1 MNVIKK
7 WSLHLLALVLAL
19 LLAACAGAP
28 QPAAPAEPE
37 QPAAPAES
45 EAAPSEP
52 AASEPAEAPA
62 EAPAEKVTVRVGAAG
77 SPDTLNP
84 GTAILVEAYDMFEL
98 VYDTL
103 YDLELDGSFRPAL
116 AEKAELSE
124 DGKVWTFTIRDGVK
138 WHDGQPLTAKDVA
151 FTLNLN
157 KEREDFPYMN
167 PYTTYFESIEA
178 PDERTVVVTLTEA
191 IPNMESQLVFQ
202 YIVPEHIWG
211 KLEGDA
217 VAEFENTDMIGS
229 GPFKMVEYK
238 QNEFVRLA
246 ANPEHYYM
254 PPKVDEVIFQTF
266 GNPDALVQALITG
279 QVDMITEMPA
289 TAIPTLRNAENV
301 EVVIGVPLSP
311 SIRDFI
317 FNQIAPE
324 NCPTE
329 EEGGICSNHPALR
342 DRNVR
347 LALAHATDLEN
358 IIDVAELGLGTPG
371 VGLIADSMGEWYN
384 RDLKP
389 YEYDPVKANQ
399 ILDEAGYKDTDG
411 DGVRETPDGANPLK
425 FRLYWPND
433 IVAGPRTAELLG
445 DMWSQVGVQLEPQA
459 FDPDALTAVCC
470 PAFDFDV
477 MIWGWGSD
485 PDPSALL
492 NVMTTKEIPTGSS
505 ETGYSNPE
513 YDQLYQQ
520 QTVELDHDK
529 RRELVWEM
537 QRLAHE
543 DVVYLTYY
551 QQQAQA
557 FRTDRF
563 KGWITDAPTL
573 ELKDASSMTVIEPV
587 Q

>member
-1 MNVIKK
+1 MFVTKK
-7 WSLHLLALVLAL
+7 WYLFSLVVVMAL
-19 LLAACAGAP
+19 LLVACAVTP
-28 QPAAPAEPE
+28 QPAAPA
-37 QPAAPAES
+37 QT
-45 EAAPSEP
+45 EAEP
-52 AASEPAEAPA
+52 AAETQAEPAQA
-62 EAPAEKVTVRVGAAG
+62 EGSEETTTAGKVTVRVGAAG

-116 AEKAELSE
+116 AEKAELSD

-151 FTLNLN
+151 FTINLN
-157 KEREDFPYMN
+157 KAREDFPYMN
-167 PYTTYFESIEA
+167 PYTEYFESIEA
-178 PDERTVVVTLTEA
+178 PDDRTVVINMTEP

-217 VAEFENTDMIGS
+217 VAEFENTEMIGS

-238 QNEFVRLA
+238 QNEFVHLA
-246 ANPEHYYM
+246 ANKEHYYM

-301 EVVIGVPLSP
+301 EVAIGTFLSP

-324 NCPTE
+324 NCPAE
-329 EEGGICSNHPALR
+329 DGVCSNHPALR

-347 LALAHATDLEN
+347 LALAHATDLQN
-358 IIDVAELGLGTPG
+358 IIDVAELGLAVPG

-384 RDLKP
+384 SDLKP
-389 YEYDPVKANQ
+389 YEYDPNKANQ
-399 ILDEAGYKDTDG
+399 ILDEAGYMDTDG
-411 DGVRETPDGANPLK
+411 DGVRETPDGQPLV
-425 FRLYWPND
+425 FRLNWPND
-433 IVAGPRTAELLG
+433 IVAAPRTAELLG
-445 DMWSQVGVQLEPQA
+445 DMWSQVGVKLEPQA
-459 FDPDALTAVCC
+459 MDPDALTAVCC

-513 YDQLYQQ
+513 YDQMYEQQ
-520 QTVELDHDK
+520 VVELDHDK

-563 KGWITDAPTL
+563 KGWITDAPTM